1 MSHLAPVALFCFNR
15 PNHLKK
21 TLINLKKNYLSKQ
34 SKIYVFSD
42 GAKNKDDYHKV
53 KMVRELI
60 KNFDG
65 FGDKQI
71 ILRNKNYGL
80 AKNIVNGIDYVLK
93 KENKII
99 VLEDDL
105 ITSKFFLEY
114 MNLNLNNYEKNNKV
128 ASIHGYIYPVEKKN
142 LPNYFFIR
150 GADCWGWATWKRAWR
165 KYEKNPKTLL
175 SRLKKTNQVKE
186 FNFNNSKDYFKMLE
200 KNLYSNNKSWAIQWY
215 ASAFLENMFTL
226 YPKYTYVKNIGL
238 DGSGKNTRIKYSL
251 NSKFGKNF
259 KSSKINSVKDNIV
272 ARRKFEDFFR
282 FNEKNILSKIYSKI
296 VNG

>member
-34 SKIYVFSD
+34 SKIYFFSD
-42 GAKNKDDYHKV
+42 AAKNKDDYHKV

-65 FGDKQI
+65 FGNKQI

-105 ITSKFFLEY
+105 ITSKFF
-114 MNLNLNNYEKNNKV
+114 
-128 ASIHGYIYPVEKKN
+128 
-142 LPNYFFIR
+142 
-150 GADCWGWATWKRAWR
+150 
-165 KYEKNPKTLL
+165 
-175 SRLKKTNQVKE
+175 
-186 FNFNNSKDYFKMLE
+186 
-200 KNLYSNNKSWAIQWY
+200 
-215 ASAFLENMFTL
+215 
-226 YPKYTYVKNIGL
+226 
-238 DGSGKNTRIKYSL
+238 
-251 NSKFGKNF
+251 
-259 KSSKINSVKDNIV
+259 
-272 ARRKFEDFFR
+272 
-282 FNEKNILSKIYSKI
+282 
-296 VNG
+296 